1 MNQKIK
7 NAWTKIEEG
16 LGKCCLYKKAAHM
29 LLNNQL
35 RIVNSLYLTN
45 EKCLH
50 TLQYISLRTELI
62 LLPNLIRS
70 LSRLICIRSPPKLEP
85 TYDPFCVIC
94 SQVNLLNEIFLFE
107 LIHLSAPANC
117 LRFILEKNLTC

>member
-70 LSRLICIRSPPKLEP
+70 LSRLICIRSPPETGAYIRSFLR
-85 TYDPFCVIC
+85 YLFA
-94 SQVNLLNEIFLFE
+94 SQ
-107 LIHLSAPANC
+107 
-117 LRFILEKNLTC
+117 FIERDFSV